1 MENTSWGALAIYLA
15 VMAGTTYLIRM
26 IPFAAFRKT
35 VKSTFLKSF
44 LYYMPYAVLGAMTFP
59 SIFYSTGSLP
69 SAIAGTV
76 VGLGLAFWK
85 KPLLV
90 VALGA
95 SASALLTTFAWSLI
109 MGG

>member
-1 MENTSWGALAIYLA
+1 MGKISWGVLA
-15 VMAGTTYLIRM
+15 VYLLVMAVTTYLIRM
-26 IPFAAFRKT
+26 IPFSAFRKT

-59 SIFYSTGSLP
+59 GIFYSTGSIP
-69 SAIAGTV
+69 SALAGTA

-95 SASALLTTFAWSLI
+95 SAAALLVTLLWPLVV
-109 MGG
+109 G